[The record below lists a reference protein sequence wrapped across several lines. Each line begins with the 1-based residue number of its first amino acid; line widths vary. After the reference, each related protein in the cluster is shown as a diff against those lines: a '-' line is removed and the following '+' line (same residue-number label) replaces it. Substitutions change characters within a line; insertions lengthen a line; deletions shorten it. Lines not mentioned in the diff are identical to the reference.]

1 MCSCFYPNRKDIIS
15 TDTLC
20 RELAVTTATAF
31 LIEFRDESKAT
42 SDYFSSI
49 EGKSSLSV
57 LTESQRKAGIG
68 KELSNSTSE
77 SLHGTTTD
85 IMRRAGT
92 IRWDHAA
99 GDGMIK
105 YNSHVDRD
113 HEKYIKG
120 T

>member
-1 MCSCFYPNRKDIIS
+1 MM

-20 RELAVTTATAF
+20 HELAVTAATAF
-31 LIEFRDESKAT
+31 LIEFCDESKAT
-42 SDYFSSI
+42 LDYLSSI
-49 EGKSSLSV
+49 EGKSSLAV

-68 KELSNSTSE
+68 KESSNSTSE

-85 IMRRAGT
+85 IMRSAGT